1 MANMANTAAY
11 RGPDGTMWV
20 DVDSDKTLG
29 IADSGYTQNVIADGK
44 IISVP
49 ATATQGEWP
58 IRAGGVPKSGGP
70 AGTGDNGSMS
80 INISPVAAD
89 QIQGGP
95 TGSAV
100 DNKDIILTKATM
112 RTGDFA
118 VIQNTGETNGPI
130 VTSFSGIWT
139 REP

>member
-11 RGPDGTMWV
+11 VGSDGNLWV

-44 IISVP
+44 VISIP

-58 IRAGGVPKSGGP
+58 IRAGGVPKTSGAP
-70 AGTGDNGSMS
+70 GTGDNKSMV

-112 RTGDFA
+112 KVGDFA
-118 VIQNTGETNGPI
+118 TIQNTGETNGPI
-130 VTSFSGIWT
+130 VTAFRGIWT
-139 REP
+139 REA